1 MRAAVFHGPG
11 DVRVEDRAAPPAP
24 GPGVLVVDVLR
35 ASICGTDAAEYDH
48 GPVLVALDAAG
59 PLILGHEF
67 VGRVT
72 TVGAGVEG
80 LAVGD
85 RVVSGAGVACGR
97 CARCREG
104 RTNLCDVYFTIG
116 LHVDGGL
123 AEQVALPA
131 TTCVEVPEGCRD
143 DAAALAQP
151 MAVAIHALNRGGV
164 TAGDTVLV
172 HGCGGIGA
180 FAVAAAARRGTAEI
194 VAADVDPVRLEAAR
208 RLGATR
214 LVDVRDE
221 NLGDVAVDVALEVS
235 GASSGPGICVGAV
248 RRGGVVVVVGLQRE
262 PLAVD
267 LLDVALREI
276 DVRGSLAHVC
286 ATDLPEA
293 LDVLASG
300 PVAEVMID
308 RVVGLSRV
316 VDDALVPLA
325 ARQVHGKIVV
335 DPRR

>member
-11 DVRVEDRAAPPAP
+11 DVRVEERDAPPAP
-24 GPGVLVVDVLR
+24 GPGALVVDVLR

-59 PLILGHEF
+59 PLVLGHEF
-67 VGRVT
+67 VGRVSA
-72 TVGAGVEG
+72 VGPDVAGF
-80 LAVGD
+80 APGD
-85 RVVSGAGVACGR
+85 RVVSGAGVACGQ

-104 RTNLCDVYFTIG
+104 RTNLCDTYFTIG

-123 AEQVALPA
+123 AEQVAVPA
-131 TTCVEVPEGCRD
+131 ATCVAVPDGCGD

-151 MAVAIHALNRGGV
+151 MAVAIHALDRGGAG
-164 TAGDTVLV
+164 AGDVVLI

-180 FAVAAAARRGTAEI
+180 FAVAAAARRGASEI
-194 VAADVDPVRLEAAR
+194 IAADVDPLRLESAR

-214 LVDVRDE
+214 LVDVRSE
-221 NLGDVAVDVALEVS
+221 RVGDAAVDVALEVS
-235 GASSGPGICVGAV
+235 GAPSGPETCVRAA
-248 RRGGVVVVVGLQRE
+248 RRGGVVVVVGLQRA

-276 DVRGSLAHVC
+276 ALRGSLAHVC

-293 LDVLASG
+293 LTVLASG
-300 PVAEVMID
+300 PAAEVMID

-316 VDDALVPLA
+316 VDDALAPLA
-325 ARQVHGKIVV
+325 ARRVHGKIVV
-335 DPRR
+335 DPRS